1 MVNLIVRCPQCP
13 DLRQATSV
21 PRERLKQM
29 IEADDKITAFGSI
42 CGHRW
47 AFTDEEKQSIRE
59 ALDKGKL

>member
-13 DLRQATSV
+13 DIKQSTAV

-29 IEADDKITAFGSI
+29 IEAGKKITAFGSI

-47 AFTDEEKQSIRE
+47 ALSDEEKQSIRE
-59 ALDKGKL
+59 ALDEGKI